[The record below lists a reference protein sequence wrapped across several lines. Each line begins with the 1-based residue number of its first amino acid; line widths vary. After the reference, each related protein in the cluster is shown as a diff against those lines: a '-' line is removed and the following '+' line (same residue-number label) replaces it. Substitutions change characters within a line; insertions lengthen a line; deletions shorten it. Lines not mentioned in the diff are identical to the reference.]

1 MCTCWN
7 ALDGPWLG
15 SCWWSNN
22 NKANGA
28 SSTVGLNDDS
38 VKKQDALSNEVAP
51 SQQVIQSIRE
61 DGSKTSEEIR
71 QGGNLR
77 IFSYQDLKSA
87 TRNFRPDSLLGEG
100 GFGSVYKGWIDEHG
114 TTAAKAGTGLTVA
127 VKQLNQEGLQ
137 GHREWLAEVNFLGQL
152 HHGNL
157 VKLIG
162 YCSEDDQRLLVY
174 EFMPRGSLENHL
186 FRKGVM
192 PLPWLTRMKIA
203 LGAASGL
210 AFLHEA
216 VKPVIYR
223 DFKTSNILLDSDYTA
238 KLSDFG
244 LAKDGPEGD
253 KTHVSTRVMGTY
265 GYAAPEYVMT
275 GHLTSRSDVYSFG
288 VVLLEMLTGRRS
300 VDKNRPPGEQ
310 NLVEWARPYL
320 NDKRKFYK
328 LIDPRLEGQY
338 SVKGAQKAAVLSHH
352 CLSRDPKSRPLM
364 GDVVD
369 TLKPLQDMRDMASGS
384 GHHQSSSNNY
394 RTSGHQNGHS
404 AGRSNYHSNHGPK
417 KYEQLRN
424 IPVRASGVS
433 PLPTY

>member
-1 MCTCWN
+1 MINFLVANKLRFSVLMPSLVLSIPFRTGLSLRAVEVNSTTEHVSANHLRRLWLQYR
-7 ALDGPWLG
+7 ALD
-15 SCWWSNN
+15 
-22 NKANGA
+22 
-28 SSTVGLNDDS
+28 
-38 VKKQDALSNEVAP
+38 
-51 SQQVIQSIRE
+51 
-61 DGSKTSEEIR
+61 
-71 QGGNLR
+71 
-77 IFSYQDLKSA
+77 
-87 TRNFRPDSLLGEG
+87 
-100 GFGSVYKGWIDEHG
+100 
-114 TTAAKAGTGLTVA
+114 
-127 VKQLNQEGLQ
+127 
-137 GHREWLAEVNFLGQL
+137 
-152 HHGNL
+152 
-157 VKLIG
+157 
-162 YCSEDDQRLLVY
+162 
-174 EFMPRGSLENHL
+174 L
-186 FRKGVM
+186 F
-192 PLPWLTRMKIA
+192 A
-203 LGAASGL
+203 
-210 AFLHEA
+210 
-216 VKPVIYR
+216 
-223 DFKTSNILLDSDYTA
+223 
-238 KLSDFG
+238 
-244 LAKDGPEGD
+244 
-253 KTHVSTRVMGTY
+253 
-265 GYAAPEYVMT
+265 

-300 VDKNRPPGEQ
+300 VDKHRPPGEQ

-394 RTSGHQNGHS
+394 RTSGHQNGNS